1 MDKKYIRSCKLSSG
15 TKYSTFS
22 NVRVANGHLVISH
35 HVPHEVTA
43 SSSLFLSTK
52 ATYIMCLFEQFPLLS
67 RPISRLQSQH
77 WRRMFVEKDK
87 LKGRETGRVEGG
99 GWIVYKP
106 LHTLSKIPYGSI
118 LICIRRISYAFTF
131 NTSAGHIHTDYRTCL
146 LPGQPYTCS
155 QTDALWVRYK
165 SSTTSNIPP
174 FFWRLSITSQRLC
187 RLYHI
192 FLQELGRTLKN
203 DLY

>member
-1 MDKKYIRSCKLSSG
+1 MFLETQCKRIQTAPYIVHIMIRSDL
-15 TKYSTFS
+15 
-22 NVRVANGHLVISH
+22 
-35 HVPHEVTA
+35 PHEVTA

-87 LKGRETGRVEGG
+87 LKGRETGRRVEGG

-131 NTSAGHIHTDYRTCL
+131 NTSAGHIHTYYRTCL

-155 QTDALWVRYK
+155 QTDALWVSWAPKVSTYRITVLYK
-165 SSTTSNIPP
+165 FYI
-174 FFWRLSITSQRLC
+174 
-187 RLYHI
+187 
-192 FLQELGRTLKN
+192 
-203 DLY
+203 